1 MEKAIVDTIGQD
13 THLTPNRSA
22 TRVTQFGP
30 WLMSAMLHAAV
41 LMILAA
47 CIIPMKVA
55 GVMFATVFNP
65 GEHLGAD
72 AVDIESPLDMALLDD
87 QGDTPNDQKSQ
98 NFNTA
103 VNELLLS
110 PADSRLASRVSATFD
125 SLTQQQSASSIAGQK
140 TQVDHAASIAG
151 AVDRI
156 TGQIR
161 GQLQDSDL
169 LVVWLLDASN
179 SLVDDRQRVA
189 DRLEPFFHN
198 LAQGRDGRKH
208 QLLNAVVSFGA
219 EMTEWVAPT
228 EFSQEIVQAVKDLPV
243 DQSGEEQVFGA
254 ITRCVTK
261 YRRRSS
267 KTHIMLVVWTDET
280 GDDDHKL
287 ESTIQLCRKHS
298 VSVSVVGPSSV
309 LGAETGLHAYRD
321 PKSKRIYQLP
331 IRRGPDTAV
340 PERLHLGYWF
350 QTPPPRWMAKTER
363 NPMPMAQPTGLPS
376 WYGDR
381 DLQGLVSGLSP
392 YALTRLAR
400 ETGGGY
406 TIFDRPQDRGPFD
419 MQLMRKY
426 LPDYV
431 SESEYRAAIANH
443 PLRRAVLAAVAV
455 TGSTELRHPKLALFG
470 RYSKVPPYLFERFYF
485 TPEAFRQKVK
495 SNQRVLKRDAVRK
508 SGVIDRALAA
518 VSRDGQL
525 LEGLD
530 AAYANETS
538 PRWKAWYDLTRG
550 RLLATSVRL
559 EEYRLSCDELTR
571 EDFWREDSNHLLFKA
586 SRNLRS
592 GAEFRSRADQAR
604 MLLQRCVSEH
614 PDTPWAYLAQ
624 RELAYPLGINLFQTK
639 LHPTGFQRNVRPPSL
654 PNF

>member
-1 MEKAIVDTIGQD
+1 MKRDLSETAGQEAHLPQD
-13 THLTPNRSA
+13 RCSTRLTHI
-22 TRVTQFGP
+22 GP
-30 WLMSAMLHAAV
+30 WVTSAMLHAAV

-47 CIIPMKVA
+47 CIIPMEAA
-55 GVMFATVFNP
+55 GVMFATVF
-65 GEHLGAD
+65 
-72 AVDIESPLDMALLDD
+72 D
-87 QGDTPNDQKSQ
+87 QGDQLGSDAFDLEAPLSMPLLDAVPDAPPGQKSLDL
-98 NFNTA
+98 NTA
-103 VNELLLS
+103 AIDLLQS
-110 PADSRLASRVSATFD
+110 PADSLLASRVSATFD
-125 SLTQQQSASSIAGQK
+125 KLDGRHPASTTAGQDA
-140 TQVDHAASIAG
+140 QVDHAASIAG

-156 TGQIR
+156 TGQIQ

-169 LVVWLLDASN
+169 LVVWLLDASH

-189 DRLEPFFHN
+189 DRLEPFFVS
-198 LAQGRDGRKH
+198 LGAGRDGKKH

-219 EMTEWVAPT
+219 DMREWVAPT
-228 EFSQEIVQAVKDLPV
+228 EFSPEIVEAVKELPV
-243 DQSGEEQVFGA
+243 DASGEEQVFTA
-254 ITRCVTK
+254 ITRCVMK
-261 YRRRSS
+261 YRRNSS

-280 GDDDHKL
+280 GDDGHKL
-287 ESTIQLCRKHS
+287 ESTIRLCRKQG

-309 LGAETGLHAYRD
+309 LGAEIGLHAYRD
-321 PKSKRIYQLP
+321 PKSKITYQLP

-350 QTPPPRWMAKTER
+350 ATSPPRWSAKVEGDR
-363 NPMPMAQPTGLPS
+363 IGRSFGLPS

-419 MQLMRKY
+419 MELMSKY

-431 SESEYRAAIANH
+431 SESEYRAAIASH
-443 PLRRAVLAAVAV
+443 PLRRAVQAAVAV
-455 TGSTELRHPKLALFG
+455 TARTELRHPKLTLFG
-470 RYSKVPPYLFERFYF
+470 RYSKVPPYRFERFYF
-485 TPEAFRQKVK
+485 TPAAFRQKVK
-495 SNQRVLKRDAVRK
+495 SSQHLLKRDADRM
-508 SGVIDRALAA
+508 SGVVDRALAA
-518 VSRDGQL
+518 VSRDGEL

-559 EEYRLSCDELTR
+559 EEYRLGCDELVR
-571 EDFWREDSNHLLFKA
+571 RGFLRKNSNHVLFNA
-586 SRNLRS
+586 SRNLKS
-592 GAEFRSRADQAR
+592 GPDYRSRADQAR
-604 MLLQRCVSEH
+604 MLLQRCISEH

-624 RELAYPLGINLFQTK
+624 RELAHPLGIALHQTT
-639 LHPTGFQRNVRPPSL
+639 LQPIGPRRNVRSPTL